1 MSVDRFNNDKAEV
14 AMQKRTE
21 EIRAQEILEQELH
34 EEQFNR
40 RALIFKNI
48 DQLMEIDKYM
58 IKLTEAYKITH
69 NIIRWKYLS

>member
-58 IKLTEAYKITH
+58 IKLTEAYKINH